1 MPGAARRAPLL
12 TALLLLAVLPVDR
25 LRAASYPP
33 QYHFQTV
40 STDRV
45 SVHFYQG

>member
-1 MPGAARRAPLL
+1 MLPCGEMPGAARRVLLL
-12 TALLLLAVLPVDR
+12 TALPLLVALVATR
-25 LRAASYPP
+25 LDAASYPP

-45 SVHFYQG
+45 